1 MECVRYVPETLD
13 MLQIQSKNRALAE
26 AQAAASPAAEQART
40 VVLACAEHQALK
52 EQADQMQV
60 YRQNN
65 TLLRCAP
72 PPPRREYF

>member
-1 MECVRYVPETLD
+1 M
-13 MLQIQSKNRALAE
+13 KRALAE

-52 EQADQMQV
+52 EAADQMQL

-65 TLLRCAP
+65 TLLRCASM
-72 PPPRREYF
+72 PRPRVRRPRCADARAPAKPGAIL